1 MNSEEN
7 LRERVENILG
17 PQRYS
22 HTLGVAE
29 TARKLAEEYN
39 LDTDSAYKAGLL
51 HDICKGLS
59 TAEMKEWLKDSTWSL
74 DLWEEEIPQLQH
86 APASAARAERE
97 FAVDDLKILEAIRY
111 HSTGFAGMEKHIS
124 LLLVA
129 DKIEPGRSYSG
140 IDELRE
146 MAFENIDEAVR
157 MICEN
162 TIRYLL
168 ADNALIH
175 PNTIL
180 VRNSILRGQALDD
193 R

>member
-1 MNSEEN
+1 MMNIEED
-7 LRERVENILG
+7 LRERVKNILG
-17 PQRYS
+17 TQRYR
-22 HTLGVAE
+22 HTMGVAE

-39 LDTDSAYKAGLL
+39 SDTDSAYKAGLL

-59 TAEMKEWLKDSTWSL
+59 TAGMKEWLEDSSWSL
-74 DLWEEEIPQLQH
+74 DLWEKEIPQLQH

-97 FAVDDLKILEAIRY
+97 FGMDDLKILEAIRY

-124 LLLVA
+124 LLFVA

-140 IDELRE
+140 IDDLRE

-180 VRNSILRGQALDD
+180 LRNSIMRGEAL
-193 R
+193 